1 MWQAYLEGRVLSVA
15 MEFMEGGSLTD
26 VVMTQQMDEAQI
38 AVVCSQLIK
47 ALKYLHS
54 KNIIHRDIKVGLPVS
69 PSLSQIMCCWASMA
83 V

>member
-47 ALKYLHS
+47 ALKY
-54 KNIIHRDIKVGLPVS
+54 
-69 PSLSQIMCCWASMA
+69 
-83 V
+83 